1 MNRKF
6 QQRWS
11 TIILISTKLTII
23 SKSSNTKNTMTY
35 LSGWNKL
42 LFLFAIGGPGS
53 GKGTQCQ
60 RMIERYKE
68 TVHLSMGDILRNQ
81 IAQQGSAD
89 EKWGMIGTL
98 VQKGEMA
105 PQVKNL
111 KY

>member
-1 MNRKF
+1 M
-6 QQRWS
+6 
-11 TIILISTKLTII
+11 
-23 SKSSNTKNTMTY
+23 
-35 LSGWNKL
+35 
-42 LFLFAIGGPGS
+42 FLFIIGGPGS

-60 RMIERYKE
+60 RIIERYNE

-111 KY
+111 IGDWGTEWRNEFEWYHQP